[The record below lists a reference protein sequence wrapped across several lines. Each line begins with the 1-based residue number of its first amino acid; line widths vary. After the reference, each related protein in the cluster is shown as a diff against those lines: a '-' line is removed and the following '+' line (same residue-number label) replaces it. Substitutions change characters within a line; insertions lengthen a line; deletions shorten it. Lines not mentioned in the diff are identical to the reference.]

1 MKVLK
6 IDDGKCYFLS
16 ANSNYLPIVDISK
29 NDIFYILNLIY
40 ENEDAELDKSEDIE
54 ILNDVEKIIY
64 TNLEEQV
71 NKFISEKSNL
81 TIEIENEFKDVNDV
95 LNQ

>member
-6 IDDGKCYFLS
+6 IDEGKCFFIS
-16 ANSNYLPIVDISK
+16 KNGNYLPIVDISK
-29 NDIFYILNLIY
+29 DDIFYILNLIF
-40 ENEDAELDKSEDIE
+40 ENEDVELDESKDVE

-64 TNLEEQV
+64 INLEEQV
-71 NKFISEKSNL
+71 NKFISEKNNL
-81 TIEIENEFKDVNDV
+81 KIEIENEFKEVNDV